1 MRLCRDGKRR
11 SLRETEGSPSAGAPA
26 ASYGGGMERQEL
38 KRELDATLEAR
49 RELGSE
55 YESALVESFVE
66 KVDTQVRRRL
76 AEERLGAAR
85 GGGPAPAPASGTVPG
100 SGTFGERFGF
110 AIVTLV
116 LAVPLS
122 AIGAAQARL
131 SGLVVVWAGIVAV
144 NLIHARSP
152 RGRAKVVDAA

>member
-1 MRLCRDGKRR
+1 M
-11 SLRETEGSPSAGAPA
+11 
-26 ASYGGGMERQEL
+26 
-38 KRELDATLEAR
+38 
-49 RELGSE
+49 
-55 YESALVESFVE
+55 
-66 KVDTQVRRRL
+66 
-76 AEERLGAAR
+76 
-85 GGGPAPAPASGTVPG
+85 PG

-152 RGRAKVVDAA
+152 RGRAKGRGRRLNEAVNRGRRHFSLAGV

>member
-1 MRLCRDGKRR
+1 
-11 SLRETEGSPSAGAPA
+11 
-26 ASYGGGMERQEL
+26 MERQEL

-66 KVDTQVRRRL
+66 KVDAQVRRRL

-85 GGGPAPAPASGTVPG
+85 GGGGADRVSAGTGTGTGAGAVPG

-122 AIGAAQARL
+122 AIGATQARL

-152 RGRAKVVDAA
+152 RGRAKGVDAA

>member
-1 MRLCRDGKRR
+1 
-11 SLRETEGSPSAGAPA
+11 
-26 ASYGGGMERQEL
+26 MERQEL

-49 RELGSE
+49 RELGCE

-85 GGGPAPAPASGTVPG
+85 GGSPVAGAGVGPGPGPGAGAVPG

-122 AIGAAQARL
+122 AIGATQARL

-144 NLIHARSP
+144 NLVHARLP
-152 RGRAKVVDAA
+152 RGRTRGVDGA

>member
-1 MRLCRDGKRR
+1 
-11 SLRETEGSPSAGAPA
+11 
-26 ASYGGGMERQEL
+26 MERQEL

-85 GGGPAPAPASGTVPG
+85 GGSPVSGATAPVPVPG
-100 SGTFGERFGF
+100 SFGERFGF

-144 NLIHARSP
+144 NLIHARPP
-152 RGRAKVVDAA
+152 RGRVKGVDAA

>member
-1 MRLCRDGKRR
+1 
-11 SLRETEGSPSAGAPA
+11 
-26 ASYGGGMERQEL
+26 MERQEL

-85 GGGPAPAPASGTVPG
+85 GGADRVSAATGAGAGAVPG

-152 RGRAKVVDAA
+152 RGRAKGVDAA